1 MVDIAM
7 CRRRDCDRRLTC
19 FRYLADAEEF
29 YQSYIEPNKIG
40 EECEA
45 YWQVKNKKDLA
56 YMNRVNR

>member
-7 CRRRDCDRRLTC
+7 CRRRDCNRRLTC
-19 FRYLADAEEF
+19 FRYLADSEEF
-29 YQSYIEPNKIG
+29 YQTYIQP
-40 EECEA
+40 ECKDDKCEK